1 MEKSKV
7 DLYSFDSAAKDIM
20 FTERYGT
27 LESVNDYKEDCNSED
42 RFAVSL

>member
-1 MEKSKV
+1 MEKRKV
-7 DLYSFDSAAKDIM
+7 DLYSFDSAARDIT
-20 FTERYGT
+20 FSEGYGM